1 MWGKSIGKV
10 GCKMDTNTK
19 EKELLEV
26 RNDRLFHDL
35 FNENEISTIEWV
47 AMQIL
52 ECSHEEVKGK
62 VTVGNIRL
70 PRIKRDGRD
79 KYVDLIIKMSDE
91 EQIIVELN
99 NHYNGNYLRNLIY
112 AFDVISNNYNIGER
126 NYELAKKRIK
136 VILVNLNWNDYE
148 AKNAKE
154 VIELP
159 YPSNKIDGYILKI
172 INLNLDCYN
181 KFCYNEIN
189 YVDRLAKLLTITDNE
204 EMQRVIKQENLLKS
218 YYKKLTYLSCDNDYR
233 KEIMNENIER
243 SMEFVDAY
251 NDGLNDGVHQGIE
264 QGTNQTKKEM
274 VIKLYKN
281 NISLDVISES
291 SGLSI
296 DIVKEIIDNSEEN

>member
-1 MWGKSIGKV
+1 
-10 GCKMDTNTK
+10 MDANTK
-19 EKELLEV
+19 ENELLEV
-26 RNDRLFHDL
+26 RSDRLFHDL

-52 ECSHEEVKGK
+52 ECSHEEIRGK

-70 PRIKRDGRD
+70 PRIKKQGRD

-99 NHYNGNYLRNLIY
+99 NHFNGNYLRNLIY

-136 VILVNLNWNDYE
+136 VILVNLNWNEYTPQ
-148 AKNAKE
+148 KPKE

-172 INLNLDCYN
+172 VNLNLDCYDN
-181 KFCYNEIN
+181 VCYNEIS
-189 YVDRLAKLLTITDNE
+189 YVDRLAKLLTITDKD
-204 EMQRVIKQENLLKS
+204 EMQNIINQERLLKS
-218 YYKKLTYLSCDNDYR
+218 YYNKLTYLSDDSEYR

-243 SMEFVDAY
+243 SMEFVDVY
-251 NDGLNDGVHQGIE
+251 NDGLNDGVHKGIE
-264 QGTNQTKKEM
+264 QGKKEM
-274 VIKLYKN
+274 IIKLYKN
-281 NISLDVISES
+281 KVSLDVICES
-291 SGLSI
+291 SGLAI
-296 DIVKEIIDNSEEN
+296 DIVKEIINNNQEN